1 MRFQRPVNQ
10 RLAKKPSKK
19 NSPLSS
25 AFRRTWTSAVGS
37 VMAAHVARD
46 GRQNV
51 QFVDNLFIA
60 ILQCMLSTN
69 VNVYGTLASGSKYL
83 FVKLLLISSSNI
95 VYLSAFFASL
105 RQVTAKRCA
114 KPLTDFVS

>member
-1 MRFQRPVNQ
+1 MRFHRPVNQ
-10 RLAKKPSKK
+10 RLAKKLSKIILRLVR
-19 NSPLSS
+19 PFEEPGQAQLVLSW
-25 AFRRTWTSAVGS
+25 RPMLLGMV
-37 VMAAHVARD
+37 D
-46 GRQNV
+46 KYV

-83 FVKLLLISSSNI
+83 FMKLLLISSSNI
-95 VYLSAFFASL
+95 YYLSAFFASL

-114 KPLTDFVS
+114 KALTDFVS